1 LNLSLPSTIN
11 VTTTPLTLTL
21 VSNVVFPQNYTSNDG
36 RGAQSISG
44 STSFTV
50 VIPSNQ
56 HSVSFTIQTASDGNV
71 GNNVFTLSG
80 SPLSNYTFITGTL
93 TVVDT
98 DAGGLNGT
106 GSATLT
112 ISSGTVS
119 ETLSTI
125 LNVSLPSTI
134 NVINTPL
141 TLTLIS
147 NVAFPRNYTSN
158 DGRGSQSISV
168 NVNGVLITLI
178 VLGKLTFNIVDKVSL
193 TVPELIVNVAEPV
206 PFSPPASVST
216 TVNVPVMKV

>member
-1 LNLSLPSTIN
+1 MSLPSTIN

-21 VSNVVFPQNYTSNDG
+21 VSNLAFPRNYTSNDG
-36 RGAQSISG
+36 RGVQSISG

-80 SPLSNYTFITGTL
+80 SPLSNYVFVSGTL

-98 DAGGLNGT
+98 DSGGLNGT

-119 ETLSTI
+119 ETLSTV
-125 LNVSLPSTI
+125 LNVSL
-134 NVINTPL
+134 
-141 TLTLIS
+141 
-147 NVAFPRNYTSN
+147 A
-158 DGRGSQSISV
+158 
-168 NVNGVLITLI
+168 
-178 VLGKLTFNIVDKVSL
+178 
-193 TVPELIVNVAEPV
+193 
-206 PFSPPASVST
+206 PPA
-216 TVNVPVMKV
+216 PP